1 MGTDQFKNQAHRMST
16 NTLHEIKNL
25 LHRLELIAELLVKKD
40 FSHFSAEEIKQDF
53 ENDMAT
59 LATLMKKISSDQ

>member
-1 MGTDQFKNQAHRMST
+1 MSN

-53 ENDMAT
+53 EKDISTLTHLMRQASND
-59 LATLMKKISSDQ
+59 Q